1 MTDRTQPRSE
11 RVMPTSTW
19 TPKQVR
25 AARDLLGHYGH
36 AEGWTPGGF
45 TSALITTF
53 ERADILNRSKLLAAF
68 PEFKPALTVAALT
81 GLDDLADQIK
91 KESAQ

>member
-1 MTDRTQPRSE
+1 MSG
-11 RVMPTSTW
+11 W
-19 TPKQVR
+19 TPSQVH
-25 AARDLLGHYGH
+25 AARDLLGYYGH

-45 TSALITTF
+45 TNALLAAF
-53 ERADILNRSKLLAAF
+53 ERADMLNRSKLLAAF

-81 GLDDLADQIK
+81 GLDDLADRIK

>member
-1 MTDRTQPRSE
+1 MRA
-11 RVMPTSTW
+11 W
-19 TPKQVR
+19 TPAEVR
-25 AARDLLGHYGH
+25 AARDLLGYYGH

-53 ERADILNRSKLLAAF
+53 ERADMLHRRKLLAAF
-68 PEFKPALTVAALT
+68 PEFKPAFTLADLT
-81 GLDDLADQIK
+81 GLNGLADRVK